1 MPQQKKDGGQDE
13 QNTRLVKKMVQ
24 ENNRTRTDPFGSYTG
39 KPIDP
44 HEIPVQDAD
53 DL

>member
-1 MPQQKKDGGQDE
+1 METQRIILDFDPDE
-13 QNTRLVKKMVQ
+13 IRQLRN
-24 ENNRTRTDPFGSYTG
+24 DPIISDVTGSYTG
-39 KPIDP
+39 RPEDP

>member
-1 MPQQKKDGGQDE
+1 MKKDKNE
-13 QNTRLVKKMVQ
+13 IIVS
-24 ENNRTRTDPFGSYTG
+24 DPQGSYTG
-39 KPIDP
+39 RTMDP

>member
-1 MPQQKKDGGQDE
+1 MPQKKKDGGQDQ

-24 ENNRTRTDPFGSYTG
+24 ENNRTRTDPFGSYAG